1 MNYVEATTLFANP
14 LLVCKEFLF
23 SYFVMLFKCYNSANP
38 IRLAYAKLQQKIL
51 RTKKMIGNFKNIKH

>member
-1 MNYVEATTLFANP
+1 MWKLQHYLQILF
-14 LLVCKEFLF
+14 LVRKEFLF